1 MKLKSEKYDVGVIVG
16 RFQVNKLHKAHI
28 DLLETVSKSHS
39 KTIVFLG
46 VPPTLGTRE
55 NPLLFNQRKQMV
67 ESKFPNILVLP
78 ISDCVSNELWSKRLD
93 AQISAIIPHTQ
104 SVVLYGGRESFI
116 PKYSGRYQTLEFE
129 NEGFFSGTDIRR
141 EASIEDI
148 NSDEFRAGV
157 ISGVYNQYPKVFT
170 TVDIAIFHNNSLLLG
185 RKADESLYR
194 FIGGFSEPNSECFE
208 DDAKR
213 EVQEETGLEVGELK
227 YVGSRKVQDWR
238 YRNSVDKIKT
248 ILYACDY
255 IFGAPKAADDI
266 AEIRWFDFDS
276 LKATD
281 FVESHRMLFEMLV
294 KWKDKN
300 GKS

>member
-16 RFQVNKLHKAHI
+16 RFQVNKLHKAHL
-28 DLLETVSKSHS
+28 DLLETVSNSHS

-55 NPLLFNQRKQMV
+55 NPLLFNQRKQMI

-78 ISDCVSNELWSKRLD
+78 VSDCVSNELWSKRLD
-93 AQISAIIPHTQ
+93 AQISAIIPHNQ

-116 PKYSGRYQTLEFE
+116 PCYSGRFPTLEFE
-129 NEGFFSGTDIRR
+129 NEGFFSGTESRKDV
-141 EASIEDI
+141 SLSDI

-170 TVDIAIFHNNSLLLG
+170 TVDIAIFHNKSLLLG

-194 FIGGFSEPNSECFE
+194 FIGGFSEPESECFE

-213 EVQEETGLEVGELK
+213 EVQEETGVEVGILQ
-227 YVGSRKVQDWR
+227 YVGSKKVQDWR
-238 YRNSVDKIKT
+238 YRNGVDKIKT
-248 ILYACDY
+248 ILYACEY
-255 IFGAPKAADDI
+255 IFGAPKASDDI
-266 AEIRWFDFDS
+266 AEIRWFDFES
-276 LKATD
+276 LRASD
-281 FVESHRMLFEMLV
+281 LVESHRMLFEMLK
-294 KWKDKN
+294 KWKV
-300 GKS
+300 